1 MTKIKPEDHPD
12 FIGGWKWTKLE
23 LDWINERI
31 CTLESAL
38 FQAQEAAKDLAS
50 QLAKKETLLNE
61 AMWSYGELKREQL
74 ANQAKTL
81 SSPIAADTQ
90 IAAHAKRLALE
101 LECLLLSCEETYAT
115 SKWWA
120 SAHQALGE
128 YQDDVERLYPQDHV
142 SPLGKD

>member
-1 MTKIKPEDHPD
+1 MSNWFPIPR
-12 FIGGWKWTKLE
+12 
-23 LDWINERI
+23 NA
-31 CTLESAL
+31 ESATVIPRSRL
-38 FQAQEAAKDLAS
+38 VALEKEA
-50 QLAKKETLLNE
+50 
-61 AMWSYGELKREQL
+61 
-74 ANQAKTL
+74 
-81 SSPIAADTQ
+81 Q

-128 YQDDVERLYPQDHV
+128 YQDDIDRLYPQDHV